1 MYEHYN
7 RILTEGTA
15 LLSQFQR
22 PFHSSNCPAVAA
34 AVQRFLE
41 TSNVVPARDVARGFG
56 CEDSGTAFVSTDIP
70 NLLGMAAAGGHGFQV
85 VVGATAPGRQHYANI
100 VHIGEHVYYVDAF
113 TRPGVVSAP
122 NDLSWLSWATALEY
136 SRRYSCRLVPT

>member
-56 CEDSGTAFVSTDIP
+56 CEDSGAAFVSTDIP
-70 NLLGMAAAGGHGFQV
+70 NLLGMVSAGGHGFQV
-85 VVGATAPGRQHYANI
+85 VVGATSPGREHYANVLNI
-100 VHIGEHVYYVDAF
+100 NRAVYYVDAF

-122 NDLSWLSWATALEY
+122 NDLSWLSWATSLEY
-136 SRRYSCRLVPT
+136 SRSYSCRLVPT